1 MCRRP
6 PRRHFRNSCGRDTSP
21 SSEKRSAASPLAKPR
36 TLAQSSP
43 MRRLFLIRHAK
54 AEPNVGRGD
63 YERRLTGRGRD
74 DAKRVAAA
82 LAARR
87 VLPDIP
93 IHSGAA
99 RAKQTA
105 EIFAAAWRGK
115 VELEEDAGLYD
126 AILATLL
133 AHTRAP
139 SPTSINASGLV
150 GHNPGLGELA
160 MALTAGAEPDVR
172 RLAAKYPTGAV
183 AVLDFADQALGGGR
197 AQFGG
202 AGALPDAGGTRGR
215 RGLARSASGR
225 ARAPATR
232 APTGVR
238 TECVESKDARLCS
251 ELAITQNQD
260 LY

>member
-1 MCRRP
+1 
-6 PRRHFRNSCGRDTSP
+6 
-21 SSEKRSAASPLAKPR
+21 
-36 TLAQSSP
+36 

-87 VLPDIP
+87 VLPDIL

-99 RAKQTA
+99 RAKETA

-115 VELEEDAGLYD
+115 VELKEDAGLYD
-126 AILATLL
+126 ASLATLL
-133 AHTRAP
+133 AHTRAL
-139 SPTSINASGLV
+139 ADEHKRVGLV

-160 MALTAGAEPDVR
+160 MALTVSGAEPEVR

-183 AVLDFADQALGGGR
+183 AVLDFSIKRWEEVERNSAMLALYLTP
-197 AQFGG
+197 AELE
-202 AGALPDAGGTRGR
+202 AGAD
-215 RGLARSASGR
+215 
-225 ARAPATR
+225 
-232 APTGVR
+232 
-238 TECVESKDARLCS
+238 
-251 ELAITQNQD
+251 
-260 LY
+260 